1 MLKLIIR
8 TFIIYIALVIL
19 MRIMGKRQLGELE
32 LSELVTTILLSE
44 IATAPINDPDS
55 SIWNAVI
62 PILIISSL
70 ELILSY
76 LLLKIPFLRQILTSR
91 PSIIINKGRI
101 DKREMKQSRITID
114 ELISQIRQN
123 GVYSIQEV
131 DYAILEKNGKMTV
144 IPKSKNRS
152 PDAQTLGLSVS
163 DSGVMRVIIADG
175 RTDVKNLSDLGKDT
189 CWLNNKL
196 SISGISANDIFLMT
210 LDDSDKIFIQTK
222 DGNIISL

>member
-1 MLKLIIR
+1 MLRLILR
-8 TFIIYIALVIL
+8 TFIIYMTLVLL

-44 IATAPINDPDS
+44 IATAPITDPDS

-62 PILIISSL
+62 PILIISFL
-70 ELILSY
+70 ELFLSY
-76 LLLKIPFLRQILTSR
+76 LLLKIPLMRQILTSR

-101 DKREMKQSRITID
+101 DKQEMKHSRITID
-114 ELISQIRQN
+114 ELVSQIRQN
-123 GVYSIQEV
+123 GVYSIHEV

-152 PDAQTLGLSVS
+152 PDAQALGLSVT

-175 RTDVKNLSDLGKDT
+175 HTDAKNLSDLGKDT
-189 CWLNNKL
+189 CWLNNK
-196 SISGISANDIFLMT
+196 ITDVGICEKDIFLMT
-210 LDDSDKIFIQTK
+210 LDDSGKIFIQTK
-222 DGNIISL
+222 GGDILSL